1 MRSPGIRRIDRLAQK
16 DHQVPC
22 SSPAKTDLAM
32 KRNPLCTIVVFFTF
46 ALYGC
51 ISMNPTNLVNELGG
65 MDKIQS
71 LSSSFLQNV
80 SGDSRVSNML
90 GGQDTSSLTGKLS
103 NQICSMMGGDCKP
116 ALSND
121 QIDAASKKLSPE
133 TSSALGDNFSKA
145 LDSVTSSS
153 TVKETINKTVGSKI
167 GGILGGLLQK

>member
-1 MRSPGIRRIDRLAQK
+1 MQASLRTNLFAQGKDRNMKRRFWSVTIVILFTF
-16 DHQVPC
+16 VLNGC
-22 SSPAKTDLAM
+22 SSM
-32 KRNPLCTIVVFFTF
+32 S
-46 ALYGC
+46 
-51 ISMNPTNLVNELGG
+51 SMSSTNLINELGG

-80 SGDSRVSNML
+80 SSDSRVSNML

-103 NQICSMMGGDCKP
+103 NQICSMIGGNCQP

-133 TSSALGDNFSKA
+133 TSSALGDNFTKA

-153 TVKETINKTVGSKI
+153 TVKEAINTTVGSKI
-167 GGILGGLLQK
+167 GGILSGLLAK